1 MSYPVAGGAN
11 FAAPTVAVQMVGLS
25 HNTNAP
31 VAVRERVAFTAPGAM
46 ERAAQFLA
54 GRRAETGAEFVLL
67 STCNR
72 TELYLSSPDAEWDT
86 EAVTSLLFALHEVA
100 TGAPAHETARLS
112 ATFLQERRG
121 HRAVEQVFRV
131 AAGLDSMILGETDIT
146 RQIKDAYAVAVESGT
161 TGAVLNTVFHE
172 ALRVGRR
179 ARTETD
185 LGRGAF
191 SVGHAAAQLAH
202 SIHGSLKNKTVLVLG
217 AGAMSETTA
226 RHLSAAGASTIL
238 VANRTFDKAVVLAE
252 SLNGRA
258 IRYDDFPAQ
267 LAAADVVIASTAS
280 PIPVVTRAMVAG
292 AVRERGGNPLYLID
306 IALPRDIESG
316 VGDLDGVYL
325 FDLDHL
331 QQMVESEAAER
342 RQKAVHAEAIVR
354 DEAVACAVRLRTMQV
369 AAPLV
374 TRVRARQ
381 NAIVQNEL
389 TALKRRADW
398 SPEQWQLIERFALS
412 VENKLAHAPTERIKE
427 YATFADEGLTER
439 KLRTVRELFGLEDGD
454 GEPVG
459 VAATA
464 KGGEYE

>member
-1 MSYPVAGGAN
+1 MGLSYPVAT
-11 FAAPTVAVQMVGLS
+11 FPQVSLQMVGLS

-31 VAVRERVAFTAPGAM
+31 VAVRETLAFTAPGAM
-46 ERAAQFLA
+46 DRAVRFLA

-72 TELYLSSPDAEWDT
+72 TELYLASAPTDEWDT
-86 EAVTSLLFALHEVA
+86 EAVTSLIFALHEVA
-100 TGAPAHETARLS
+100 TGTPAHETARL
-112 ATFLQERRG
+112 AGAYLQEKRG
-121 HRAVEQVFRV
+121 HRAVEQIFRV
-131 AAGLDSMILGETDIT
+131 ASGLDSMILGENDIT
-146 RQIKDAYAVAVESGT
+146 RQLKDAYALAVDAGT

-172 ALRVGRR
+172 ALRVGKR

-191 SVGHAAAQLAH
+191 SVGHAAADLAQ
-202 SIHGSLKNKTVLVLG
+202 SIHGSLSNKTVLVLG

-226 RHLSAAGASTIL
+226 RHLAAAGASTIL
-238 VANRTFDKAVVLAE
+238 VANRTFDKAVLLAE
-252 SLNGRA
+252 SLGGRA
-258 IRYDDFPAQ
+258 IKYDDFPAQ
-267 LAAADVVIASTAS
+267 LATADVVIASTAS
-280 PIPVVTRAMVAG
+280 PVPVVTRQMVVGAM
-292 AVRERGGNPLYLID
+292 RERGNRPLYLID
-306 IALPRDIESG
+306 IALPRDIETG

-342 RQKAVHAEAIVR
+342 RQKAAHAETIVR
-354 DEAVACAVRLRTMQV
+354 EEAVSCVVRLRTMQV
-369 AAPLV
+369 AGPLV
-374 TRVRARQ
+374 TRVRARH

-398 SPEQWQLIERFALS
+398 TPEQWQLIERFATA

-439 KLRTVRELFGLEDGD
+439 KMRTVRELFGLEGD
-454 GEPVG
+454 ETEPVG
-459 VAATA
+459 A
-464 KGGEYE
+464 KGGAPRE

>member
-1 MSYPVAGGAN
+1 MPYPVAV
-11 FAAPTVAVQMVGLS
+11 APNVSVQVVGLS

-31 VAVRERVAFTAPGAM
+31 VAVRETLAFTAPGAM
-46 ERAAQFLA
+46 ERATRFLA

-72 TELYLSSPDAEWDT
+72 TELYISDNGGEWDT

-100 TGAPAHETARLS
+100 TDAPAHETARL
-112 ATFLQERRG
+112 AGAYLQEKRG
-121 HRAVEQVFRV
+121 HRAVEQLFRV

-146 RQIKDAYAVAVESGT
+146 RQIKDAYALAVGAGT

-172 ALRVGRR
+172 SLRVGRR

-191 SVGHAAAQLAH
+191 SVGHAAADLAQ
-202 SIHGSLKNKTVLVLG
+202 SIHGSLKNKIVLVLG

-258 IRYDDFPAQ
+258 IRYDDFPAE
-267 LAAADVVIASTAS
+267 LARADIVVASTAS
-280 PIPVVTRAMVAG
+280 PTPVVTRAMVVS
-292 AVRERGGNPLYLID
+292 AVRERGNRPLYLID
-306 IALPRDIESG
+306 IALPRDIETG

-342 RQKAVHAEAIVR
+342 RLKATHAETIVR
-354 DEAVACAVRLRTMQV
+354 EEAVGCAMRLRTMQI

-381 NAIVQNEL
+381 TAIVQTEL
-389 TALKRRADW
+389 SALKKRGDF
-398 SPEQWQLIERFALS
+398 SPEQWQLIERFAQS

-427 YATFADEGLTER
+427 YATFADEDLTRR
-439 KLRTVRELFGLEDGD
+439 KLRTVRELFDLEDNY
-454 GEPVG
+454 GE
-459 VAATA
+459 AAEAVEAGSA
-464 KGGEYE
+464 K

>member
-1 MSYPVAGGAN
+1 MSYPVTT
-11 FAAPTVAVQMVGLS
+11 APSVSVQMVGLS

-31 VAVRERVAFTAPGAM
+31 VAVRETLAFTAPGAM

-72 TELYLSSPDAEWDT
+72 TELYLSNPDSEWDT

-100 TGAPAHETARLS
+100 TGAPAHETARL
-112 ATFLQERRG
+112 AGAYLQEKRG
-121 HRAVEQVFRV
+121 HRAVEQLFRV

-146 RQIKDAYAVAVESGT
+146 RQIKDAYALAVQAGT

-172 ALRVGRR
+172 SLRVGRR

-191 SVGHAAAQLAH
+191 SVGHAAADLAQ

-238 VANRTFDKAVVLAE
+238 VANRTYDKAVVLAE

-258 IRYDDFPAQ
+258 IKYDDFPAE
-267 LAAADVVIASTAS
+267 LARADIVVASTAS
-280 PIPVVTRAMVAG
+280 PIPVVTRQMVAG
-292 AVRERGGNPLYLID
+292 AVKERGNRPLYLID
-306 IALPRDIESG
+306 IALPRDIETG

-342 RQKAVHAEAIVR
+342 RQKAAHAETIVR
-354 DEAVACAVRLRTMQV
+354 EEAVGCAMRLRTMQV

-381 NAIVQNEL
+381 TAIVQSEL
-389 TALKRRADW
+389 SALKKRGDFSA
-398 SPEQWQLIERFALS
+398 EQWQLIERFATS

-427 YATFADEGLTER
+427 YATFADEDLTRR
-439 KLRTVRELFGLEDGD
+439 KLRTVRELFGLEEAEEEALREEVLEAG
-454 GEPVG
+454 
-459 VAATA
+459 TA
-464 KGGEYE
+464 K